1 MTMRN
6 SCGTWNGSGR
16 RAAVAAARGG
26 VAVVLAAV
34 AGCETS
40 RPAAAPPAPQAI
52 VPATPSAPAES
63 SPADDLDAVTSSA
76 PPPPAAPSVNVFGEL
91 NGVARGD
98 VRPIGDEGFQQHS
111 FADEGYDADVALDPA
126 GKLMV
131 FASTRHGVH
140 SAIYTQ
146 RTDGTSV
153 TRLTS
158 DESDNA
164 FPAFSPDG
172 KQVAFCSTRTG
183 VWNVYTMDT
192 DGRNVVTATT
202 GPNQCVHP
210 TYSPDGTRLAYS
222 CLGARSHQWEIWVL
236 TLATGERQQV
246 SYGLFP
252 SWCPARNGVDRIA
265 FQRAR
270 ERGSRWFSLWT
281 LDLVDG
287 EARRV
292 TEVAVSSNAAIV
304 SPTWSPDGQRL
315 AFATVL
321 DPARQNSGSRGRG
334 EQDVWTIAADGS
346 DRRRLTDGNGVNL
359 SPCWAADGRVYFV
372 SNRGGTENI
381 WSVRPDA
388 SHAFTA
394 AKPAETPSP
403 TANPSTAAPPAGT
416 ADIRDN
422 DH

>member
-1 MTMRN
+1 MRYR
-6 SCGTWNGSGR
+6 GTTRIESGR
-16 RAAVAAARGG
+16 QAMLWGV
-26 VAVVLAAV
+26 VAVLWM
-34 AGCETS
+34 AGC
-40 RPAAAPPAPQAI
+40 AASPTATTPVAPPATP
-52 VPATPSAPAES
+52 PSATVT
-63 SPADDLDAVTSSA
+63 SPADELDAIPPTA
-76 PPPPAAPSVNVFGEL
+76 PPPAAPSVNVFGEL
-91 NGVARGD
+91 DGIARGVA
-98 VRPIGDEGFQQHS
+98 RPIGDEGFQQHS
-111 FADEGYDADVALDPA
+111 FADEGYDADVALDPS
-126 GKLMV
+126 GKYMA
-131 FASTRHGVH
+131 FASTRNGQH
-140 SAIYTQ
+140 SALYLQ

-158 DESDNA
+158 DDSDNA
-164 FPAFSPDG
+164 FPTFSPDG
-172 KQVAFCSTRTG
+172 KQIAFCSTRTG

-192 DGRNVVTATT
+192 DGRNVVTITT
-202 GPNQCVHP
+202 GPSQCVHP

-222 CLGARSHQWEIWVL
+222 CLGGRSHQWEIWVL
-236 TLATGERQQV
+236 TLATNERQQV

-321 DPARQNSGSRGRG
+321 DPSNSNGRRGRG
-334 EQDVWTIAADGS
+334 EQDVWTIAADGT

-359 SPCWAADGRVYFV
+359 SPCWATDGRVYFV

-388 SHAFTA
+388 GHTFTA
-394 AKPAETPSP
+394 AKPPETPSP
-403 TANPSTAAPPAGT
+403 TARPTAPLPPPPDAS
-416 ADIRDN
+416 ADVR
-422 DH
+422 